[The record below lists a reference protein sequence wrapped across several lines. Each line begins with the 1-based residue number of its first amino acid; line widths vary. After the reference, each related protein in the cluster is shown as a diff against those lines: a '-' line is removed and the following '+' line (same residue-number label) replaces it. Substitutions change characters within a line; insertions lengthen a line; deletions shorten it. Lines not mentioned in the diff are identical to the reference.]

1 MFMNCARRKR
11 ILSLFLSLAPS
22 QRCSFHLNDLN
33 IIIIYHGKLIMLIP
47 KDMGKGKMENDT
59 KKDVACKLKDFG
71 FYFILPCPE
80 ANIHTRGW

>member
-1 MFMNCARRKR
+1 
-11 ILSLFLSLAPS
+11 
-22 QRCSFHLNDLN
+22 
-33 IIIIYHGKLIMLIP
+33 MLIP
-47 KDMGKGKMENDT
+47 KDMGKGEMENDT